1 MEGFDSVCLVNLVHH
16 GARHIFF
23 PHNSLAAQPSCTAR
37 VAVISK
43 ALDTPNVRRLNQR
56 AIKIFDEDFRATK
69 IFSCYHSALFGFKKF
84 LFTMATAHRTFG
96 AIRSKLKAQLASR

>member
-1 MEGFDSVCLVNLVHH
+1 MSGGHGKMSGGHGKTSGGLRHNL
-16 GARHIFF
+16 
-23 PHNSLAAQPSCTAR
+23 LAASSCCTA
-37 VAVISK
+37 AATVISK

-84 LFTMATAHRTFG
+84 LFTMATAHRTIG